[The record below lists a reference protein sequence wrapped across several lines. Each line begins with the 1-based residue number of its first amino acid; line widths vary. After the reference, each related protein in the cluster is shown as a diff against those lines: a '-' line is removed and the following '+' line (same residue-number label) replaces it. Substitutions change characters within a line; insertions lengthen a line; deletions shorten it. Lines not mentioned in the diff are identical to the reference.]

1 MIIVD
6 EKLFIKEEKGGQLAF
21 DFSKKPEP
29 VKEAE
34 ANRKEHKS
42 RRRTIS
48 EREARERIAGGEF
61 STDVEPWM
69 SDEEK
74 SDKLLQEQ
82 EDAEYRYVDRM
93 DSTAPKKKKPTD
105 GPDPVLPKF
114 FPEGVEYNRADND
127 FNFDEFEPG

>member
-6 EKLFIKEEKGGQLAF
+6 EKLFIKEEQGGQLAF

-29 VKEAE
+29 SKEAE

-74 SDKLLQEQ
+74 SDRLLQEQ
-82 EDAEYRYVDRM
+82 EESEYRYADQAYAAM
-93 DSTAPKKKKPTD
+93 LKKKPSD
-105 GPDPVLPKF
+105 GPAPVLPKVF
-114 FPEGVEYNRADND
+114 SEGVEYNRADND